1 MQNSVWEARWLIGPV
16 FGLAGFIALVG
27 LAAG

>member
-16 FGLAGFIALVG
+16 FGLAAVITFAG